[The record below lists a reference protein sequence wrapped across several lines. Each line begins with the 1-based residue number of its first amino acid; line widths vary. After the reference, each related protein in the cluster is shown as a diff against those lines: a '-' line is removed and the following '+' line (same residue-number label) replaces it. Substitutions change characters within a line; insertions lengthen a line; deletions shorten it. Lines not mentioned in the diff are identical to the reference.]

1 MSNLQNLTVI
11 IVTYRTNN
19 EILDNCINSIDPQVK
34 ILIVENSEDL
44 NFKKNYENKF
54 KNVSVILS
62 NKNLGFGA
70 GNNFGF
76 RNIKTRYYVFRC
88 LFKTKKRIKKKYC

>member
-44 NFKKNYENKF
+44 NFKKDYENKF
-54 KNVSVILS
+54 KNVILIWINIS
-62 NKNLGFGA
+62 YYNNHRFRIYNK
-70 GNNFGF
+70 
-76 RNIKTRYYVFRC
+76 RRYGS
-88 LFKTKKRIKKKYC
+88 